1 MTEQHDGHECRE
13 LLPQRLA
20 RITERHRGA
29 EEERNTDR
37 ERDQRHHSGQS
48 IAKLAHRAGYERP
61 AAICEH
67 CGAEDRG
74 DPHRARQRGRRV
86 SDQLRQHVS
95 PDQDG
100 DRQRERNPE
109 LPTKHRRAVTGM
121 PVVRVVF
128 VHDGARQRGMV
139 AMPIVRMAVENVR
152 ADRCRLAGVVQTRV
166 VLMMMHR
173 VLGRSAMTFAHS
185 QARPAPRRCLRARA
199 RKTVLPGACGGSD
212 SKAPFACSAT

>member
-1 MTEQHDGHECRE
+1 MATTRTPGIREHQVALAQLGNRHFVDSLVGAFAPNPRRLVGQQFGKLAKRAPRLRDGAHFEPMTEQHDGHECRK

-86 SDQLRQHVS
+86 SDQRRQHVS

-121 PVVRVVF
+121 PVVRAF
-128 VHDGARQRGMV
+128 VAFIEG
-139 AMPIVRMAVENVR
+139 I
-152 ADRCRLAGVVQTRV
+152 LAPGDD
-166 VLMMMHR
+166 
-173 VLGRSAMTFAHS
+173 
-185 QARPAPRRCLRARA
+185 PR
-199 RKTVLPGACGGSD
+199 
-212 SKAPFACSAT
+212 